1 MVSIVNVYDIW
12 RGRYTQKKHKDIR
25 EVAGFGMGWDGIV
38 WFTWFKIRRNGMGIG
53 GIYHVSINDHELEL
67 YCIYIYS
74 WMMRVI
80 GYVGS

>member
-12 RGRYTQKKHKDIR
+12 RGRYTQKKHEDIR
-25 EVAGFGMGWDGIV
+25 EVAGSGLGWDRWFV
-38 WFTWFKIRRNGMGIG
+38 WVQIRRNGMGIG
-53 GIYHVSINDHELEL
+53 GYHVSINDHELEL

-74 WMMRVI
+74 WMIRAI